1 MSKAGD
7 NVEIPPPKGDD
18 SSGKTTPIDG
28 TPKGSHVE
36 QLSSE
41 LMQLKLQKKIDKL
54 QKKFKESAID
64 FFLFIK

>member
-1 MSKAGD
+1 MSKVGD
-7 NVEIPPPKGDD
+7 NVEIPPPKGDA

-41 LMQLKLQKKIDKL
+41 LMQLKL
-54 QKKFKESAID
+54 
-64 FFLFIK
+64 